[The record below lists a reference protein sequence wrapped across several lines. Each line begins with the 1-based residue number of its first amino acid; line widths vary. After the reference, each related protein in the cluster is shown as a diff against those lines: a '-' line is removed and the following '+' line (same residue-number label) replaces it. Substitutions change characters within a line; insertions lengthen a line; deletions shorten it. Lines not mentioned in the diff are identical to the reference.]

1 MFKKNLKKI
10 DLAKRLSNKTGYSV
24 NFSKKLINDL
34 VEIIVLNIKK
44 ENLTLKNIGSFKK
57 KNKNQRIGRNPKT
70 KEEFIINSRK
80 SISFTSSSKLLVK
93 LNKLI

>member
-10 DLAKRLSNKTGYSV
+10 DLAKQLSNKTGYSV

-44 ENLTLKNIGSFKK
+44 ENLTLKNIGTFKK
-57 KNKNQRIGRNPKT
+57 KNKKQRIGRNPKT

>member
-10 DLAKRLSNKTGYSV
+10 DLAKQLSNKTGYSV

-80 SISFTSSSKLLVK
+80 SISFTSSSKLLMK

>member
-10 DLAKRLSNKTGYSV
+10 DIAKRLSNKTGYSV

-34 VEIIVLNIKK
+34 VEIIALNIK
-44 ENLTLKNIGSFKK
+44 EDNLTLKNIGSFKK
-57 KNKNQRIGRNPKT
+57 KNKKERIGRNPKT
-70 KEEFIINSRK
+70 KQEFIINSRK
-80 SISFTSSSKLLVK
+80 SISFTSSTKLLDK

>member
-10 DLAKRLSNKTGYSV
+10 DIAKRLSNKTGYSV

-80 SISFTSSSKLLVK
+80 SISFTSSSKLLMK

>member
-80 SISFTSSSKLLVK
+80 SISFTSSSKLLIK

>member
-80 SISFTSSSKLLVK
+80 SISFTSSSKLLMK

>member
-44 ENLTLKNIGSFKK
+44 ENLTLKNIGTF
-57 KNKNQRIGRNPKT
+57 
-70 KEEFIINSRK
+70 
-80 SISFTSSSKLLVK
+80 
-93 LNKLI
+93 

>member
-10 DLAKRLSNKTGYSV
+10 DLAKRLSNKTGYSI

-80 SISFTSSSKLLVK
+80 SISFTSSSKLLMK

>member
-57 KNKNQRIGRNPKT
+57 KNKNQKIGRNPKT

-80 SISFTSSSKLLVK
+80 SISFTSSSKLLIK

>member
-34 VEIIVLNIKK
+34 VEILVLNIKK
-44 ENLTLKNIGSFKK
+44 ENLTLKNIGTFKK
-57 KNKNQRIGRNPKT
+57 KNKKQRIGRNPKT
-70 KEEFIINSRK
+70 KEEKMISNRNVVLFKPSKEFKDLIN
-80 SISFTSSSKLLVK
+80 FL
-93 LNKLI
+93 

>member
-57 KNKNQRIGRNPKT
+57 KNKKQRIGRNPKT

-80 SISFTSSSKLLVK
+80 SISFTSSSKLLIK

>member
-10 DLAKRLSNKTGYSV
+10 DLAKQLSNKTGYSV

-34 VEIIVLNIKK
+34 VEIIALNIK
-44 ENLTLKNIGSFKK
+44 EDNLTLKNIGSFKK
-57 KNKNQRIGRNPKT
+57 KNKKERIGRNPKT
-70 KEEFIINSRK
+70 KQEFIINSRK
-80 SISFTSSSKLLVK
+80 SISFTSSTKLLDK

>member
-10 DLAKRLSNKTGYSV
+10 DIAKRLSNKTGYSV

>member
-10 DLAKRLSNKTGYSV
+10 DIAKRLSNKSGYSV